1 MSSLI
6 LGVLLAVLASACN
19 NLGLVLQKK
28 VVNEVPPE
36 KRDKGFY
43 RTIMMRPLWIAGI
56 VMQIGL
62 STAFLLSAQY
72 FIGPT
77 LTPGIM
83 ASGLVILVIGSILI
97 NHERIKAREILGI
110 VLLMAATAMIGAS
123 GLEIEIRHVDFN
135 HSGLLERAMLF
146 TAIIAAISIGL
157 ELIQRKAHA
166 STKGVLLTFLVGC
179 LYVMSDFWMS
189 PLVGTIGSS
198 LSFKASLREGI
209 LFVTACGALVLTN
222 IFAIG
227 KTQAAFK
234 YGRASILV
242 PLRHIPTLVAP
253 VFVYLW
259 VYALRPGKAHSLP
272 VFLAGAGI
280 VLVSLFLLGGAGEE
294 TGQAED
300 SDKPNS

>member
-1 MSSLI
+1 MSSI
-6 LGVLLAVLASACN
+6 ITGVLLAVLASACN

-43 RTIMMRPLWIAGI
+43 RSIMLRPLWITGL
-56 VMQIGL
+56 VMQMGL
-62 STAFLLSAQY
+62 STVFLLSAQY

-83 ASGLVILVIGSILI
+83 ASGLVILVIGSMLI

-110 VLLMAATAMIGAS
+110 SLLMAATVMIGAS
-123 GLEIEIRHVDFN
+123 GLEIEIRHVDFTS
-135 HSGLLERAMLF
+135 SGLLERSLLY
-146 TAIIAAISIGL
+146 TAIIAAISISL
-157 ELIQRKAHA
+157 ELMQRKARS
-166 STKGVLLTFLVGC
+166 STKGILLTFLVGC
-179 LYVMSDFWMS
+179 LYVLSDFWMS
-189 PLVGTIGSS
+189 PLVGTIGTS
-198 LSFKASLREGI
+198 LSFKASPREGI
-209 LFVTACGALVLTN
+209 LFVTACGMLVITN
-222 IFAIG
+222 ILAIG

-242 PLRHIPTLVAP
+242 PLRHIPTLMAP

-259 VYALRPGKAHSLP
+259 VYALRPGKAYSLP

-280 VLVSLFLLGGAGEE
+280 VLLSLFLLGGTEE
-294 TGQAED
+294 TGQAEGRA
-300 SDKPNS
+300 KPIS